1 MTAPSKSIKYEQTER
16 CSLEQ
21 VFWNSFSLPQTLCNE
36 IFLSFRRFTSAMVQ
50 LFPFQTK
57 RYQACKGLL
66 KILFFEKLNQYLTDW
81 IKKSQLCLLQRSI
94 LDPLLFNTYLNNL
107 FIYLRN
113 SDLHNLLTTV
123 LLLLLVKKFMIFCA
137 LQKKRLKEQVINWFN
152 NNHIIA
158 NPDKISSHFSQQN

>member
-1 MTAPSKSIKYEQTER
+1 MTAPLKSIKYEQIER

-57 RYQACKGLL
+57 RYQVCKGLL
-66 KILFFEKLNQYLTDW
+66 KTLFFEKLNQYLTDW
-81 IKKSQLCLLQRSI
+81 ITKSQLYLHQRSI

-107 FIYLRN
+107 FTYLGN
-113 SDLHNLLTTV
+113 ADLHNLLTTI
-123 LLLLLVKKFMIFCA
+123 LLLLLVKTFRSSAHFR
-137 LQKKRLKEQVINWFN
+137 KRG
-152 NNHIIA
+152 
-158 NPDKISSHFSQQN
+158 